1 MKSTISDDRLSIIS
15 EMAASAGEDS
25 GEDCL
30 EPKRRFVTRSPAFQK
45 FLKEALEASSSKISL
60 DLTK

>member
-1 MKSTISDDRLSIIS
+1 
-15 EMAASAGEDS
+15 MAASAGEDS